1 MASRTKVIAYA
12 GVVAAAYF
20 VATVAVAPLSYGP
33 VQFRVSE
40 ILKPLALYDP
50 FFAVAFL
57 VGNTFANLLSPF
69 GPWDYV
75 VMPIVDCCAA
85 LACWQLRR
93 WPYVAIIVQAI
104 IISAGV
110 AAFPLGMVLGLPFL
124 PTFASVL
131 ASELI
136 LIVVG
141 YVVIWR
147 NYGTDLLLKRE

>member
-1 MASRTKVIAYA
+1 MASRTRVIVY
-12 GVVAAAYF
+12 GGMVAAVYF
-20 VATVAVAPLSYGP
+20 VATVAIAPMSYGP

-40 ILKPLALYDP
+40 LLKPLALYDP

-57 VGNTFANLLSPF
+57 VGNSLANLFSPF
-69 GPWDYV
+69 GPWDYI

-85 LACWQLRR
+85 LVCWQLRR

-131 ASELI
+131 VSELI
-136 LIVVG
+136 LLIVG

-147 NYGTDLLLKRE
+147 KYESDLLR